1 MKNLLKLG
9 TALTRAEQKMV
20 NGGAELTQ
28 ADFDQCR
35 LYIITPGGG
44 GYWSEFVSYAQA
56 SSQWNGFEYSD
67 GSYASGYCCAGC

>member
-9 TALTRAEQKMV
+9 TALTRAEQKNV
-20 NGGAELTQ
+20 FGGKTQ
-28 ADFDQCR
+28 ADFDQCK
-35 LYIITPGGG
+35 LYINTPGGG

-56 SSQWNGFEYSD
+56 SSQWDGFEYSD